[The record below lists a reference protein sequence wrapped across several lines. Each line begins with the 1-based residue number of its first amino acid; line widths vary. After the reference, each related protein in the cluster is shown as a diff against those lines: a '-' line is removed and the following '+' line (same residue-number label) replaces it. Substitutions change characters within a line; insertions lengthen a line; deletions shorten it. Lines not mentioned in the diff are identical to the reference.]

1 MLSRFSSSSSH
12 CFSLQFVLSELS
24 IWSELSAFMQN
35 PSFSYSRRRSKPCSK
50 TKFETRVQNLQHR
63 LKWIEECFSFP
74 CCKTIHSWMNRD
86 GFDTQSNEEHL
97 INNECSSSHRIQV
110 ELLGPIL
117 WIWLKWVL
125 FFFFMFLMY
134 WAGFFYSSFAI
145 FLAFAF
151 LSIRIKWKWGDENGK
166 KTIAKFDWLSC
177 LSLAQ
182 NFVGCSASMLSNSN
196 GVNFKSRLW
205 FVLLNLR
212 RHLTPSFDASISHL
226 FSKWIFLYFEA
237 VIISSM
243 ILSF

>member
-35 PSFSYSRRRSKPCSK
+35 PSFSYSRRRSKSCSK

-125 FFFFMFLMY
+125 FFFLCFWCIEL
-134 WAGFFYSSFAI
+134 GSFTHLLP
-145 FLAFAF
+145 FSW
-151 LSIRIKWKWGDENGK
+151 LSLFCQFGLNENGEMK
-166 KTIAKFDWLSC
+166 MERKQLQNLTDW
-177 LSLAQ
+177 A
-182 NFVGCSASMLSNSN
+182 A
-196 GVNFKSRLW
+196 
-205 FVLLNLR
+205 
-212 RHLTPSFDASISHL
+212 
-226 FSKWIFLYFEA
+226 
-237 VIISSM
+237 
-243 ILSF
+243 